1 MGAQKRASR
10 AHWANRDS
18 PRLIQPSLNLPA
30 VGMNWMRRYLTPALL
45 TILTLSPRLFALS
58 DPEHG
63 SGTTPAATGAVS
75 AVAAADPDMAADTV
89 PGFLPPL
96 PSAPR
101 GKSTVI
107 GGVIRDV
114 DPVRD
119 QMTLK
124 VYGGGRPM
132 KILFDERTQF
142 YRDGLKKPL
151 SDLHPEEHASVE
163 TILDG
168 DNVFAVSVHM
178 LSHTAQ
184 GECQGQVLA
193 FDPRNGTLTV
203 RNTLSGEPIQLRVEP
218 QTTIARM
225 GQPAFASAQT
235 GTSDLM
241 RGALISVKFESNNGG
256 GVADEI
262 SILAT
267 PGSGFYFSGDVT
279 FLDLHA
285 GLIALTDP
293 RDQRSYT
300 IAFDP
305 SRFPASRELHEGSH
319 VSVNA
324 SFDGSRYVASKLN
337 VY

>member
-1 MGAQKRASR
+1 M
-10 AHWANRDS
+10 
-18 PRLIQPSLNLPA
+18 
-30 VGMNWMRRYLTPALL
+30 
-45 TILTLSPRLFALS
+45 
-58 DPEHG
+58 
-63 SGTTPAATGAVS
+63 
-75 AVAAADPDMAADTV
+75 
-89 PGFLPPL
+89 PPL
-96 PSAPR
+96 PALPR

-119 QMTLK
+119 QLMLK
-124 VYGGGRPM
+124 VYGAGRPI

-142 YRDGLKKPL
+142 YRDGVRAPL
-151 SDLHPEEHASVE
+151 GDMRPEDRASVE
-163 TILDG
+163 TLLDG

-178 LSHTAQ
+178 LSQSPQ
-184 GECQGQVLA
+184 GECEGQVLA
-193 FDPRNGTLTV
+193 FDPRNGALTV
-203 RNTLSGEPIQLRVEP
+203 RNTLSGQPIQLRVQP

-241 RGALISVKFESNNGG
+241 RGALISVKFESDNGG
-256 GVADEI
+256 GLADAI

-285 GLIALTDP
+285 GLLALTDP

-305 SRFPASRELHEGSH
+305 ARLPASRNLHEGSH

-324 SFDGSRYVASKLN
+324 SFDGTRYVASKLN
-337 VY
+337 VE

>member
-1 MGAQKRASR
+1 
-10 AHWANRDS
+10 
-18 PRLIQPSLNLPA
+18 
-30 VGMNWMRRYLTPALL
+30 MRRYLIPFLL
-45 TILTLSPRLFALS
+45 TTLALGPWTFASS

-63 SGTTPAATGAVS
+63 PGAPPAPAGTAS
-75 AVAAADPDMAADTV
+75 AAAVTDPDNAADTV
-89 PGFLPPL
+89 PGFLLSL
-96 PSAPR
+96 PSMPR
-101 GKSTVI
+101 GKTTVI
-107 GGVIRDV
+107 GGVIRNV

-119 QMTLK
+119 QLTLK
-124 VYGGGRPM
+124 VYGGGHPM

-142 YRDGLKKPL
+142 YRDGVRTPL
-151 SDLHPEEHASVE
+151 RDIRPEDHASVE

-168 DNVFAVSVHM
+168 DDVFAVSVHM
-178 LSHTAQ
+178 LSHSPQ

-193 FDPRNGTLTV
+193 FDPRNGALTV
-203 RNTLSGEPIQLRVEP
+203 RNTLSGAPIQLRVEP

-225 GQPAFASAQT
+225 GQPAFASSQT

-241 RGALISVKFESNNGG
+241 RGALISVKFESDNGG
-256 GVADEI
+256 GVADQI

-267 PGSGFYFSGDVT
+267 PGSGFYFSGNVT

-293 RDQRSYT
+293 RDERSYT

-305 SRFPASRELHEGSH
+305 ARFPTSRELREGSR
-319 VSVNA
+319 VSVSA
-324 SFDGSRYVASKLN
+324 SFDGTRYVASKLD

>member
-1 MGAQKRASR
+1 MRRVFYPIILGT
-10 AHWANRDS
+10 
-18 PRLIQPSLNLPA
+18 LA
-30 VGMNWMRRYLTPALL
+30 VGS
-45 TILTLSPRLFALS
+45 LSFAS
-58 DPEHG
+58 TDPER
-63 SGTTPAATGAVS
+63 SPSVPPLPAATTS
-75 AVAAADPDMAADTV
+75 AATASPETTFESEAS
-89 PGFLPPL
+89 FLPPL
-96 PSAPR
+96 PAVPR

-114 DPVRD
+114 DPVLDR
-119 QMTLK
+119 MTLK

-142 YRDGLKKPL
+142 YRDGVRMPL
-151 SDLHPEEHASVE
+151 TALHPEEHASVE

-168 DNVFAVSVHM
+168 DDVFAVSVHM
-178 LSHTAQ
+178 LSHAPE
-184 GECQGQVLA
+184 GECEGQVLA
-193 FDPRNGTLTV
+193 FDPRDGALTV

-241 RGALISVKFESNNGG
+241 RGALISVKFESDNGG
-256 GVADEI
+256 GVADQI

-267 PGSGFYFSGDVT
+267 PGSGFYFSGNIT

-285 GLIALTDP
+285 YTMVLTDP

-305 SRFPASRELHEGSH
+305 ARFPVSSGQLHEGAH

-324 SFDGSRYVASKLN
+324 SFDGTRYVASKMTIE
-337 VY
+337 